1 MNLNKWL
8 IVSRIICS
16 LILLSTLSFLTFV
29 QVKRYSD
36 AKTSM
41 SISYVEE
48 DLELPSFTFWLNSLT
63 SLTDAL

>member
-8 IVSRIICS
+8 IVSRIICT
-16 LILLSTLSFLTFV
+16 LILLFALSTLTIV

-41 SISYVEE
+41 STSYVEK
-48 DLELPSFTFWLNSLT
+48 DLELPSFTFWLTSPT
-63 SLTDAL
+63 SLTNN